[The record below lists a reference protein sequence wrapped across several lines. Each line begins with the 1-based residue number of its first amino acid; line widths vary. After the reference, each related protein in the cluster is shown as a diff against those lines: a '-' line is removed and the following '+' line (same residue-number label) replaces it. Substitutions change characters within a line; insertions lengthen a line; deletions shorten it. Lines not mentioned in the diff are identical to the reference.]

1 MQQGVPE
8 SFSERGEAHPRPTQ
22 ENGPAVRE
30 GREYCARF
38 ERYLQ
43 GAQGEPERSKL
54 ETERPWKTW
63 ATAVF
68 ADMLAVPHTLLERA
82 QPELMQIQDLKVH
95 SMWQKRTYQS

>member
-8 SFSERGEAHPRPTQ
+8 GFSERGEAHPRPTQ
-22 ENGPAVRE
+22 ENGPTICK

-38 ERYLQ
+38 EGYLEGQ
-43 GAQGEPERSKL
+43 QGEPVRSEV

-68 ADMLAVPHTLLERA
+68 ADVLAVPNTLLARA
-82 QPELMQIQDLKVH
+82 QPELLQIQDRQLQT
-95 SMWQKRTYQS
+95 MWQTWTY